1 MRRCCTKPGKVGRIG
16 SSLDAKLTLHAD
28 PAIVE
33 RYKQVADEL
42 RFFFIVSDLRLDI
55 GEAPADAVLT
65 ELEGANVWV
74 SATVSD
80 APKCVRCWH
89 HRDDVGKHAEHP
101 ELCGRCVENVEAFEG
116 KGAGENRR
124 WF

>member
-1 MRRCCTKPGKVGRIG
+1 
-16 SSLDAKLTLHAD
+16 
-28 PAIVE
+28 
-33 RYKQVADEL
+33 YKHVADEL
-42 RFFFIVSDLRLDI
+42 RFFFIVSDLRLDV

-74 SATVSD
+74 SAAVSD

-89 HRDDVGKHAEHP
+89 HREDVGANAEHP
-101 ELCGRCVENVEAFEG
+101 ELCGRCNENVLAFEG

>member
-1 MRRCCTKPGKVGRIG
+1 
-16 SSLDAKLTLHAD
+16 
-28 PAIVE
+28 
-33 RYKQVADEL
+33 
-42 RFFFIVSDLRLDI
+42 VSDLRLDI

-74 SATVSD
+74 SAEVSA

-89 HRDDVGKHAEHP
+89 HREDVGSHPEHP
-101 ELCGRCVENVEAFEG
+101 ELCGRCVENVAAFEG
-116 KGAGENRR
+116 QGAGENRR